1 MAQQTTVSQQVLQ
14 DIRTQVEQKYAAM
27 RTTASY
33 IEDIN
38 TAIRDSFEGAASTAF
53 QNNINAWLE
62 QYAKVSRDYDAF
74 HGKFGDTSQIFSATG
89 DHTLTVATNSLGG
102 EPGPAS
108 YVEGV
113 LNPGSAR

>member
-27 RTTASY
+27 RTTATY

-38 TAIRDSFEGAASTAF
+38 AAIRDSFEGAASTTF
-53 QNNINAWLE
+53 QNNINDWLA
-62 QYAKVSRDYDAF
+62 QYAKVSQDYDAF
-74 HGKFGDTSQIFSATG
+74 HGKFGDTGQIFAAAG

-102 EPGPAS
+102 DPGPAA

-113 LNPGSAR
+113 LNPPAAR